1 MRNIKVTMGKFKEFS
16 SGSSLFTN
24 FNPNANNHTRTG
36 YAIFSSSFMNKK
48 KEVIKVKLKI

>member
-1 MRNIKVTMGKFKEFS
+1 MGKFKEFS